1 MKNKQEIDKAVEQ
14 TLNSLDGVQQCDA
27 NEYLYVKILN
37 RMRDAKEEAVKF
49 NRLMLRLSFVLALF
63 VCVNGLSYY
72 LLTVKP
78 NTKQGKTVSGSSA
91 FSNAYQLN
99 NNSYSY

>member
-1 MKNKQEIDKAVEQ
+1 MKNKQEIEKAVEQ
-14 TLNSLDGVQQCDA
+14 TLNSLDGVQQLEA

-37 RMRDAKEEAVKF
+37 RMRDDRQEVVKF
-49 NRLMLRLSFVLALF
+49 NRLMLRLSFVLTLF
-63 VCVNGLSYY
+63 VCLNGLTYY

-78 NTKQGKTVSGSSA
+78 APKQGKTVTGSSA
-91 FSNAYQLN
+91 FENAYQLN